1 MNLEIIATIGLVIFV
16 FLLIQISKLKT
27 IGKIPSEAAAA
38 KNSPQVYIESNARNE
53 NNSTISMGL
62 DIKDLESD
70 SSSKLTRG
78 EKLFDTDS
86 MN

>member
-1 MNLEIIATIGLVIFV
+1 MNLEMIATIGLVIFV

-27 IGKIPSEAAAA
+27 IGRTSSEATA
-38 KNSPQVYIESNARNE
+38 KNSSQVYIESDAHNE
-53 NNSTISMGL
+53 NNSPISMGL

-70 SSSKLTRG
+70 NSSKLPRA
-78 EKLFDTDS
+78 ERLFDTDS